1 MAASEEGGARA
12 VGPYLLQ
19 RTLGK
24 GQTGENL
31 AAEIAFNFIG
41 NSIAIEFGVK
51 LPSCGAV
58 AEEGKEK
65 TRGKRGREGVLCDT
79 GEEGVGVRVSLWL
92 NYRPSSQTA
101 GEENVFGWY

>member
-31 AAEIAFNFIG
+31 AAEVAFNFIG

-51 LPSCGAV
+51 LPSCWCCSRRG
-58 AEEGKEK
+58 EGKNE
-65 TRGKRGREGVLCDT
+65 GKRGREGLLCDT

-92 NYRPSSQTA
+92 NYRPSSQAA